1 MDVRFAR
8 YAEYQQ
14 RRVEAG
20 AATVREV
27 GREEIAK
34 VRKSASTSKTAF
46 ADMLMDNIFED
57 IEAGEPGGS
66 YYLDG
71 TRATRGYAVGGYEGG
86 FRRAEELAVS
96 KGDIEDPEDL
106 RAAIELMDE
115 EARRL
120 MAEGDVVIGYWLNDR
135 GQVVFDVSNIFS
147 DEQEA
152 IEVGLSRFEEEI
164 WSLSDDSGINLNRY
178 M

>member
-1 MDVRFAR
+1 M
-8 YAEYQQ
+8 
-14 RRVEAG
+14 
-20 AATVREV
+20 REV

-57 IEAGEPGGS
+57 IERGEPGGS

-71 TRATRGYAVGGYEGG
+71 QRATRGYAVGGYEGG
-86 FRRAEELAVS
+86 FRRAEEFAVS
-96 KGDIEDPEDL
+96 ADDIEDPQDL
-106 RAAIELMDE
+106 RAVVELMDE

-120 MAEGDVVIGYWLNDR
+120 MSDGEVVVGFWKNDR
-135 GQVVFDVSNIFS
+135 GQIVFDVSNIFS

-152 IEVGLSRFEEEI
+152 VEVGLSRFEEEI
-164 WSLSDDSGINLNRY
+164 WDFSNGTGINLNDY